1 VVPSGKPGNIPVYI
15 SVVAP
20 YEQGRWKDG
29 RMTRFGMILLCS
41 LPVLATSAAAES
53 LIEPGQWK
61 VTSNTVMN
69 GAAAPPQ
76 AKARCLTPEQV
87 ADVGK
92 TFGPVSGTI
101 NSTCEQTEYEATGRT
116 LKWHLQCRGQLDVDV
131 AGQFYFDS
139 PLHYTATITSK
150 GWMAGALISD
160 VKTELEGERV
170 GDCQE

>member
-1 VVPSGKPGNIPVYI
+1 
-15 SVVAP
+15 
-20 YEQGRWKDG
+20 
-29 RMTRFGMILLCS
+29 MTRFGITLLC
-41 LPVLATSAAAES
+41 LLKVVVTSAAADN

-61 VTSNTVMN
+61 VTATTTMN

-87 ADVGK
+87 GDLAK

-101 NSTCEQTEYEATGRT
+101 NSTCEQTKYEANGRT
-116 LKWHLQCRGQLDVDV
+116 LKWRLQCRGQLDVDV
-131 AGQFYFDS
+131 AGQFNFDT

-150 GWMAGALISD
+150 GRMAGALISD

-170 GDCQE
+170 SDCQE